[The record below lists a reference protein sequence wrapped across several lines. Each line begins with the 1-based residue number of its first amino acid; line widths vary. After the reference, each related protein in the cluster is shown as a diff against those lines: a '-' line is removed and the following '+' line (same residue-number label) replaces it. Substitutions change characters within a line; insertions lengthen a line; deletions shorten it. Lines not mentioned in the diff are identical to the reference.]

1 MIPSG
6 WYHWWVVL
14 IFFGIT
20 GIPTYQLI
28 TSKQS
33 PKETVPSTPTA
44 DQEESLELYW
54 KARFSHPIERLTI
67 NKNSIVLVDNEPEGD
82 LSLPFNQ
89 KELSIEVVPESPNNQ
104 IAIQFWA
111 SLPEQETKTTTYWI
125 QGESTLTFYIN

>member
-67 NKNSIVLVDNEPEGD
+67 NERSIVLVDNEPEGD